1 MRPRLVS
8 RLPYAARV
16 TPPAAVPAPA
26 IPLDS
31 AGRPRNVVAVI
42 GFVVWLVVVAVMTGS
57 VVAGFLVLDDTADNA
72 MAPLVFPLAASLVM
86 APVAALGL
94 IVSVIAVA
102 RRGRQKVLAVVDVVL
117 LGLTVLA
124 LAPVFFAGISA
135 GGI

>member
-1 MRPRLVS
+1 MV
-8 RLPYAARV
+8 
-16 TPPAAVPAPA
+16 
-26 IPLDS
+26 
-31 AGRPRNVVAVI
+31 
-42 GFVVWLVVVAVMTGS
+42 GFVVWLVVVAGMIGS

-86 APVAALGL
+86 APVAAIGL

-102 RRGRQKVLAVVDVVL
+102 QRGRQKVLAVVDVVL
-117 LGLTVLA
+117 LAFTVLA